1 MSKLVINSTVS
12 DLFFTKSNY
21 ERNISDIKNIEMI
34 PFQAGTS
41 ETFRMKDEYYEGFN
55 YSSTAFGSKEEKAD
69 SIYVKPPAF
78 AISRSPV
85 TVGLYDA
92 LHGEK
97 NPSI

>member
-1 MSKLVINSTVS
+1 
-12 DLFFTKSNY
+12 
-21 ERNISDIKNIEMI
+21 
-34 PFQAGTS
+34 
-41 ETFRMKDEYYEGFN
+41 MKDEYYEGFN